1 MEAGI
6 FLHPCEGEAV
16 CKLTNEKV
24 SHLREQLLQIHC
36 FNGSLVCCE
45 TGGSVCI
52 LVQVPYFNAPMFL
65 QNKTQIGKIEEIF
78 GAIND
83 GVCPSHAPTLCST
96 ATQSCGA
103 PPCVVCCNIFAAS
116 PAPKKCNSLSRLHV

>member
-1 MEAGI
+1 M

-24 SHLREQLLQIHC
+24 TCTVQHPCIASIFTELSLLP
-36 FNGSLVCCE
+36 V
-45 TGGSVCI
+45 SVQSPPDACA
-52 LVQVPYFNAPMFL
+52 VMQVPYFNAPMFL

-83 GVCPSHAPTLCST
+83 GVCPVACALSPFEMCTELCCHAPVLACTT
-96 ATQSCGA
+96 
-103 PPCVVCCNIFAAS
+103 
-116 PAPKKCNSLSRLHV
+116 H